1 MRSFAALLL
10 PALAAASPIL
20 NGPGFG
26 DNAVSGDAPNPK
38 EIQFTTAKTSGAG
51 CPQGSVTTTF
61 SPDMTVVTF
70 GFDGFQTYIGPGYT
84 RSDSNKNC
92 QLHLNLKYPGG
103 YQFAVFS
110 SVYHG
115 YAQLDAKVTG
125 QFSSTYFFSQDA
137 SATRTTT
144 TSIVGGGVWAQG
156 SVYTKEDVV
165 PTTSYIWS
173 PCGGT
178 GILNINNRI
187 ILSTTDDTGKASGE
201 VTNDDATIKI
211 EHQLNL
217 NWRTCKK

>member
-1 MRSFAALLL
+1 MRSVAAFLL
-10 PALAAASPIL
+10 PVLAAATPIL
-20 NGPGFG
+20 NGPGLG
-26 DNAVSGDAPNPK
+26 DNAISGDAPNPK
-38 EIQFTTAKTSGAG
+38 EIQFTTAQTSGSG
-51 CPQGSVTTTF
+51 CKSGTVTTTF

-70 GFDGFQTYIGPGYT
+70 GFDEFQTYIGGKST

-115 YAQLDAKVTG
+115 WAQLDAGVQG

-137 SATRTTT
+137 SATTT
-144 TSIVGGGVWAQG
+144 TSTTITGGGVWAAG
-156 SVYTKEDVV
+156 SVYTKEDRV
-165 PTTSYIWS
+165 PTSSYIWS

-187 ILSTTDDTGKASGE
+187 ILSTSDRTGKLLGE
-201 VTNDDATIKI
+201 ITNDDATIKI
-211 EHQLNL
+211 EHQLNI

>member
-1 MRSFAALLL
+1 MRSYAALLL
-10 PALAAASPIL
+10 PALAAAIPLS
-20 NGPGFG
+20 GSEFG
-26 DNAVSGDAPNPK
+26 ANAISGDAPNPK
-38 EIQFTTAKTSGAG
+38 EVQFTTAQTSGPG
-51 CPQGSVTTTF
+51 CPQGTVTTTF

-70 GFDGFQTYIGPGYT
+70 GFDGFQTYLGPGYT
-84 RSDSNKNC
+84 RQDSNKNC

-115 YAQLDAKVTG
+115 WAQLDAGVTG

-137 SATRTTT
+137 SATTSTT
-144 TSIVGGGVWAQG
+144 TSIVGGGVWATG
-156 SVYTKEDVV
+156 NVYTKEDKV
-165 PTTSYIWS
+165 PTSSYIWS

-187 ILSTTDDTGKASGE
+187 ILTTTDRSGKAQGE

-211 EHQLNL
+211 EHQLNI